1 MARTTTPSGER
12 LATDGFYGDYNYRL
26 RSIATGGWYDA
37 AIVVPSPPDSYI
49 GRNWREEVVLPQDM
63 PHSFTISEDKIL
75 LKNTEEELAKLKART
90 GRKRHRTVIRRTIRE

>member
-1 MARTTTPSGER
+1 MPKDR
-12 LATDGFYGDYNYRL
+12 
-26 RSIATGGWYDA
+26 
-37 AIVVPSPPDSYI
+37 
-49 GRNWREEVVLPQDM
+49 